1 MNFPPSYYNN
11 INDFNNISKIIPNSP
26 KEYYCHCSCCECFT
40 ICHCCHCQCDCHK
53 NQILSSDVQINN
65 LNINTPKT
73 NSQIQNID
81 CNNYNSNSNNNI
93 NIEQYK
99 EMKNSK
105 SSDNLFFKRN
115 NNQKISNDLENFNN
129 ELMALKMRLID
140 QKKYVKDKKNS
151 LNSSIRTSSNNSY
164 TDKYYYMA
172 KNYVKYDN
180 RNKANNDKKEIN
192 EENDDDNLKNNQFKF
207 NNEPIIKND
216 NYYNS
221 ERREK
226 NVKDFITYRKID
238 DYVFNKKINVTE
250 RDKIERKSLRNTRSS
265 TNIYDNT
272 QYISNDNLKINSYY
286 SNNNNNINTNTNTNS
301 NNNSN
306 NNNKNNNFDNKN
318 FLNFLKE
325 QTKRITNGNDFD
337 KINQKI
343 TIQEKINNKQLN
355 NKKNNP
361 INFKNI
367 DSFRKKIDHLK
378 KYINDN
384 PNKNDSDSEKKI
396 SRNLINDKYKNDNLD
411 NSFSNKLNKKSSS
424 KNNTNSNNPYIVTQ
438 NKKLDNFLNKQNF
451 KKYSFSINLN
461 GNNKKDLIIESLKQR
476 MENLTIELEKISN
489 INLSNKKELELK
501 DITIKIQ
508 KEEIEQLKIS
518 LGKSKVHINSLIEK
532 LEKNQNLNEE
542 NDNKNILIKENL
554 NSFSIKG
561 FPYQDYYLKKITQTS
576 NTSKKVLSSSYS
588 MSKLMT
594 KLNIENNLT
603 IIPKK
608 TNFSNFSLNNNLIYS
623 IPKTNKNKCIL
634 CFDLL
639 NKEFQ
644 LIKYAD
650 FNNFSSNYKYEN
662 EGNIFFINDSN
673 FYIITGENCDMFYL
687 FNPQKK
693 SIEKLCSLNNNH
705 SKGSLINYHN
715 TLICLS
721 GEFNKKVEMYS
732 PSKNEWKEI
741 PEMINERSNFSS
753 CIFQDKYL
761 FAFFGFNN
769 PKKQYL
775 NTIEF
780 LDLLEEDKNW
790 TYLLYENSQN
800 LSLKIIN
807 FITINYNEEKIIFFG
822 GYNKELEKP
831 IDKFIQLIISQDL
844 NNNYIEEVDRQFKD
858 IEKNKIYEFNTNT
871 TSYEDNLKRK
881 YNTAIDKN
889 NNVHIFEIDKM
900 IHDVYSQN

>member
-1 MNFPPSYYNN
+1 MNFSHSYYNN
-11 INDFNNISKIIPNSP
+11 INDFNNISKIIANSP
-26 KEYYCHCSCCECFT
+26 KEYYCHCSCCECYN

-53 NQILSSDVQINN
+53 NQFLSSEVPINN
-65 LNINTPKT
+65 LGIISSNT
-73 NSQIQNID
+73 NSPIKNID
-81 CNNYNSNSNNNI
+81 FNNYNANNNNNI

-140 QKKYVKDKKNS
+140 QKKYAKDERNS
-151 LNSSIRTSSNNSY
+151 MNSCNKTSNNSY
-164 TDKYYYMA
+164 TDKYYYMP
-172 KNYVKYDN
+172 KKYVKYDN
-180 RNKANNDKKEIN
+180 MKKKNNDEKEIN
-192 EENDDDNLKNNQFKF
+192 EENDDDNSKKNQFKF
-207 NNEPIIKND
+207 NNEPTVKND

-221 ERREK
+221 DRRE
-226 NVKDFITYRKID
+226 NHTKDFITYRKID
-238 DYVFNKKINVTE
+238 DYVFNKRFNVTE
-250 RDKIERKSLRNTRSS
+250 RDTIERKSLRNTRSS
-265 TNIYDNT
+265 TNICDNT
-272 QYISNDNLKINSYY
+272 QFISNDNLKINSYY

-554 NSFSIKG
+554 NSFSLKAY
-561 FPYQDYYLKKITQTS
+561 PYQDYYLKKITQTS

-623 IPKTNKNKCIL
+623 IPKIKKNKCIL

-650 FNNFSSNYKYEN
+650 FNNFSVNYKNEN

-741 PEMINERSNFSS
+741 PEMLNERSNFSS

-775 NTIEF
+775 NTIEY
-780 LDLLEEDKNW
+780 LDLLEEEKNW
-790 TYLLYENSQN
+790 TYLIYENSQM

-822 GYNKELEKP
+822 GYNAELNKP
-831 IDKFIQLIISQDL
+831 IEKFIQLIISQDL
-844 NNNYIEEVDRQFKD
+844 KSNYIEEVDRQFKD
-858 IEKNKIYEFNTNT
+858 IEKNKLYEFNTNT
-871 TSYEDNLKRK
+871 TSYEDHLKRK
-881 YNTAIDKN
+881 YNSAIDKN
-889 NNVHIFEIDKM
+889 YNVHIFEIDKM
-900 IHDVYSQN
+900 IHDVYSEN

>member
-1 MNFPPSYYNN
+1 MNFSPSYYNN
-11 INDFNNISKIIPNSP
+11 NNDFNNISNIIPNSP
-26 KEYYCHCSCCECFT
+26 KKYYCYCSCCECYN
-40 ICHCCHCQCDCHK
+40 ICHCCHCQCECHK
-53 NQILSSDVQINN
+53 NQFLSSDAQINN
-65 LNINTPKT
+65 LDIITPKT
-73 NSQIQNID
+73 NSQMKNID
-81 CNNYNSNSNNNI
+81 INNYNSNNNNNNNI

-140 QKKYVKDKKNS
+140 QKRYVKDKKNS
-151 LNSSIRTSSNNSY
+151 DKTSNNSY
-164 TDKYYYMA
+164 TDKYYYMP
-172 KNYVKYDN
+172 KKYVKYD
-180 RNKANNDKKEIN
+180 KMKKTNNDSKEIN
-192 EENDDDNLKNNQFKF
+192 QENDDDNSKKNQFKF
-207 NNEPIIKND
+207 NNEPTFKND

-221 ERREK
+221 DRREK
-226 NVKDFITYRKID
+226 NSKDFITYRKID
-238 DYVFNKKINVTE
+238 DYVFNKKLNATE
-250 RDKIERKSLRNTRSS
+250 RDTIERKSLRNTRSS

-286 SNNNNNINTNTNTNS
+286 NNNNNNMTNSNSNS
-301 NNNSN
+301 NNNSTY
-306 NNNKNNNFDNKN
+306 NNKNNNFDNKI

-325 QTKRITNGNDFD
+325 QTKKITNGNDYN
-337 KINQKI
+337 KSNTKV
-343 TIQEKINNKQLN
+343 TMEEKINNKQSN
-355 NKKNNP
+355 NKKNNH
-361 INFKNI
+361 INLKNI
-367 DSFRKKIDHLK
+367 DTFRKKIDQLK
-378 KYINDN
+378 KVINDN
-384 PNKNDSDSEKKI
+384 QNKNDSDFDNKI
-396 SRNLINDKYKNDNLD
+396 SRNLNIDKYKKDNLD
-411 NSFSNKLNKKSSS
+411 NSFSNKLNKKSNS
-424 KNNTNSNNPYIVTQ
+424 KIISNSNNPFIISH
-438 NKKLDNFLNKQNF
+438 NNNLDNHLNKQNF
-451 KKYSFSINLN
+451 DKYSFSINVN
-461 GNNKKDLIIESLKQR
+461 GNNEKDFIIENLKQR
-476 MENLTIELEKISN
+476 IENLTIELEK
-489 INLSNKKELELK
+489 LSNLNLYNKNELESK
-501 DITIKIQ
+501 DITIKMQ

-518 LGKSKVHINSLIEK
+518 LEKSKVHINSLIQKFE
-532 LEKNQNLNEE
+532 ENQNLKEE
-542 NDNKNILIKENL
+542 KINKNILIKENL
-554 NSFSIKG
+554 NSFSLKG

-588 MSKLMT
+588 MSKIMT

-603 IIPKK
+603 IIPKITK
-608 TNFSNFSLNNNLIYS
+608 ISNFSLNNNLIYS
-623 IPKTNKNKCIL
+623 IPKTVKNKCIL

-650 FNNFSSNYKYEN
+650 FNNFSLNYKSEN

-693 SIEKLCSLNNNH
+693 AIEKLCSLNNNH

-741 PEMINERSNFSS
+741 PEMLNERSNFSS

-775 NTIEF
+775 NTIEY
-780 LDLLEEDKNW
+780 LDLLEEEKNW
-790 TYLLYENSQN
+790 TYLIYENSQM

-822 GYNKELEKP
+822 GYNTELKKP

-844 NNNYIEEVDRQFKD
+844 NTNYIEEVDRQFKD

-881 YNTAIDKN
+881 YNSAIDKN

-900 IHDVYSQN
+900 IHDVYSEN